1 MREAVA
7 FILVRNGSFLAER
20 RRETKQLDP
29 GTVAIP
35 GEHIEDGED
44 AETALRRE
52 MIEELSVVTID
63 HEYLSTKVHSSTYD
77 IRTHFFSV
85 TAWVGEIK
93 DKEAE
98 ELMWVP
104 LERRGELA
112 LEADLAAVAD
122 YIRSIDKG

>member
-1 MREAVA
+1 M
-7 FILVRNGSFLAER
+7 
-20 RRETKQLDP
+20 
-29 GTVAIP
+29 
-35 GEHIEDGED
+35 
-44 AETALRRE
+44 
-52 MIEELSVVTID
+52 TID

-85 TAWVGEIK
+85 NAWVSEIK
-93 DKEAE
+93 AKEAE

-112 LEADLAAVAD
+112 LEADLAAVDD